1 MPSRR
6 DPLEFQLDADATGD
20 GVRILADQLR
30 SWAETLD
37 DDIEA
42 ATEQHGITK
51 AEIVREGTGYDT
63 AYSVIPQDDA

>member
-37 DDIEA
+37 DEARYTVDVTIE
-42 ATEQHGITK
+42 EEDH
-51 AEIVREGTGYDT
+51 E
-63 AYSVIPQDDA
+63 P